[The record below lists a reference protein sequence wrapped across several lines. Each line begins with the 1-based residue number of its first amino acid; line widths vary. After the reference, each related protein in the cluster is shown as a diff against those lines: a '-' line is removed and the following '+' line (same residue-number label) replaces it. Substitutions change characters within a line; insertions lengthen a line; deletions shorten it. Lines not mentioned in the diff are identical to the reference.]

1 MGPRASLDGFGQE
14 KTLLLLSG
22 FENTNRPA
30 GNVVIILTE
39 LAQLASNT
47 FVTKIT
53 NYGLTSKVMCL
64 NKYSVVEMSRHNKN
78 KFVPDYT
85 MSHTRRR

>member
-1 MGPRASLDGFGQE
+1 VGPRASLDGSEQE
-14 KTLLLLSG
+14 KILVPFSG
-22 FENTNRPA
+22 FEPTNRPA
-30 GNVVIILTE
+30 GSLVIIVTA

-53 NYGLTSKVMCL
+53 NYVQTSKVMCL
-64 NKYSVVEMSRHNKN
+64 NKYSVVAMSRHNEN

-85 MSHTRRR
+85 VSHTRRR